1 MLSFPFC
8 VRLICGS
15 ATGLS
20 WVRKAAAIRMAS
32 GLAGLSKAILQA
44 SKPEGP
50 VGSMHIQVSIWP
62 WLKVG
67 ASDVGYIIHKLGY
80 VHNRAGIAALFAALS
95 NKECSISLSPQQIF
109 SLASID
115 IPHIPCSLIM
125 MGQVLII
132 FYHRVL
138 AVEIGQNVFVK
149 LIAKQNP
156 QIK

>member
-1 MLSFPFC
+1 M
-8 VRLICGS
+8 GS
-15 ATGLS
+15 GTGLS
-20 WVRKAAAIRMAS
+20 CVGNGAAVRMA
-32 GLAGLSKAILQA
+32 AGLLGLLLR
-44 SKPEGP
+44 PM
-50 VGSMHIQVSIWP
+50 GSMHMQVFICL

-67 ASDVGYIIHKLGY
+67 ASNVGYIIHNLGY
-80 VHNRAGIAALFAALS
+80 VHHRAGIAALFAALS

-115 IPHIPCSLIM
+115 IAHIPRSLIM

-149 LIAKQNP
+149 HMADQNP
-156 QIK
+156 LIK